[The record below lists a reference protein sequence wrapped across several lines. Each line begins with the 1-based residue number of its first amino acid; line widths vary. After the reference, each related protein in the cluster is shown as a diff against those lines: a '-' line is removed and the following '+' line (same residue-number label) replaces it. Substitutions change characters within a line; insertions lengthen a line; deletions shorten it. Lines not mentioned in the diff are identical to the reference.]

1 MNIGCA
7 RVLTLEIA
15 GFRHLDSHVIKR
27 TCSRSITTLYCW
39 WVLVLASWL
48 AAAFPA
54 LKSELHNHPG

>member
-1 MNIGCA
+1 M
-7 RVLTLEIA
+7 
-15 GFRHLDSHVIKR
+15 F
-27 TCSRSITTLYCW
+27 SINHYAICW